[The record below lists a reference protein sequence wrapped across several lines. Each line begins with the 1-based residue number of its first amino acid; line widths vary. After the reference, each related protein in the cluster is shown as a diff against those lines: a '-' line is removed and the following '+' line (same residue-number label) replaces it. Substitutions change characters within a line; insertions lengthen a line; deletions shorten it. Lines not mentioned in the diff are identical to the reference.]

1 MFVASLLASI
11 ASIVGWSSDPVTHDT
26 SPTCSSPCIQRAE
39 HVFGVAYLGYK
50 KIPAIHR
57 QFLVTDTDPTALPF
71 AVMGSSDT
79 RAICIS
85 AGRDRVA
92 AMTISGTDS
101 LPQWRINIGT
111 ITSQHHDYNAIA
123 VHAALVLLEQWVVV
137 HAFAL
142 KGAKVLYVT
151 GHSQGGGLAEIVARV
166 LVALKTDK
174 VGDVDRL
181 YNIANQTKKPLLG
194 AKYLFRTSFADVERI
209 VLVAISAPQWLPANE
224 SAYIKSHSSVASVF
238 TGQKGDPVMY
248 CTARPLVCRAPH
260 STTQFVTGS
269 GYNPHCLDS
278 MKQRANAHKIRWSMS
293 PKHEKLTIGFLA
305 NMNMLLPRLPDTC

>member
-1 MFVASLLASI
+1 MFVSSLLASI
-11 ASIVGWSSDPVTHDT
+11 ASIVGWSSEPDALPACASRVQQT
-26 SPTCSSPCIQRAE
+26 E
-39 HVFGVAYLGYK
+39 HIFAAANLAYK
-50 KIPAIHR
+50 KIPAVHR
-57 QFLVTDTDPTALPF
+57 QFLVTDTDPTALPL
-71 AVMGSSDT
+71 AVMGPSDT

-92 AMTISGTDS
+92 AMTISGTNS
-101 LPQWRINIGT
+101 LPQWGINLGT
-111 ITSQHHDYNAIA
+111 ITSQHQDYNAIA

-166 LVALKTDK
+166 LVALKRDK
-174 VGDVDRL
+174 IDDVDRL

-194 AKYLFRTSFADVERI
+194 AKYLFRTSFADVEMI

-260 STTQFVTGS
+260 NTTQFVTGS

-278 MKQRANAHKIRWSMS
+278 MQQRANAHNITWSLS
-293 PKHEKLTIGFLA
+293 PKHEKWVIGFLS
-305 NMNMLLPRLPDTC
+305 NTNKLLPRLPVTC

>member
-1 MFVASLLASI
+1 LI
-11 ASIVGWSSDPVTHDT
+11 GWSSGPDALPACA
-26 SPTCSSPCIQRAE
+26 PPCIQRAE
-39 HVFGVAYLGYK
+39 HVFGVANLAYK
-50 KIPAIHR
+50 KIPDVNKQFIHANI
-57 QFLVTDTDPTALPF
+57 DPTALPF
-71 AVMGSSDT
+71 AVTGPSDT

-92 AMTISGTDS
+92 AMTIAGTDS
-101 LPQWRINIGT
+101 VGQWEVNYGT

-137 HAFAL
+137 HNFAL

-166 LVALKTDK
+166 LLALKTDK
-174 VGDVDRL
+174 ITDVHRM

-194 AKYLFRTSFADVERI
+194 AKYLFSTNFADVERI

-224 SAYIKSHSSVASVF
+224 SAYIKNSLQVTSVF

-260 STTQFVTGS
+260 DTTQFVTGS

-293 PKHEKLTIGFLA
+293 PKHEKWTIGFLSNA
-305 NMNMLLPRLPDTC
+305 NELLPVLPITC